1 LFPYPG
7 LTAWAKLWRTSGA
20 SERAG
25 LEQPFEAPLE
35 ARDKQGQLKL
45 RPLRKQKEKSR
56 SLGLAR
62 DDQIREDAGLKA
74 AAT

>member
-1 LFPYPG
+1 VQSGRVSRLRRSEIPFLFPYPG

-35 ARDKQGQLKL
+35 ARDKQSKLKV
-45 RPLRKQKEKSR
+45 RPP
-56 SLGLAR
+56 
-62 DDQIREDAGLKA
+62 
-74 AAT
+74 